1 MRIIPRGTLARL
13 KRKLQ
18 RCYEKFD
25 EILDNEEDYFPQ
37 DVSDAAAVA
46 LPKCVCDT
54 LKIIIDVNGS
64 LADEE
69 LKGAWKT
76 CGWLHRQPH
85 VNYWPADALIG

>member
-1 MRIIPRGTLARL
+1 MLR
-13 KRKLQ
+13 
-18 RCYEKFD
+18 KFD

-76 CGWLHRQPH
+76 SGWLHRQPH